1 MRVKIREII
10 DINQPINLRTL
21 SPTDK
26 IITAIRCAISNSNF
40 SLVGRKKREQEAH
53 RRRLE
58 REDYLKDVL
67 LTKVYQTLVKN
78 SEIKDGLISKEVYI
92 KVNAEYKDILFD
104 EFDSA
109 GNLLHKSI
117 LRQSDFAQYNVRFV
131 EEEPDIR
138 VAFPDMPYML
148 VFSRKE
154 VK

>member
-1 MRVKIREII
+1 MRVEIREII

-21 SPTDK
+21 SPLDK
-26 IITAIRCAISNSNF
+26 ILTAIRCSFSNSNI
-40 SLVGRKKREQEAH
+40 SMMSRKKREQEAH
-53 RRRLE
+53 QKRLE

-67 LTKVYQTLVKN
+67 LTKAYQTLVKK
-78 SEIKDGLISKEVYI
+78 SEIKEGELSEKVFIT
-92 KVNAEYKDILFD
+92 VNAEYKDILFD

-117 LRQSDFAQYNVRFV
+117 LKQSDFAQYDVKFV

-138 VAFPDMPYML
+138 RAFPEMPYML

-154 VK
+154 V